1 MTDPAIEAFFAERKE
16 AWLKKNLKAGMT
28 EDEIRDKNLECE
40 EVFALKNWLPNAAKR
55 AGQISLSSHPVTFS
69 HPSAR
74 KNKNG
79 YASSIIAEADFSADG
94 FLRSGNVA
102 VEPDALGNAAAL
114 DVYKFLTLV
123 MQDGTTLLQHLQND
137 SELAQQLL
145 HSAADVAEVKQGFLE
160 MVAAKDEA
168 ITSSKIKQVYFPVEQ
183 KADGYHLLSVLTH
196 SGHLFELRK
205 RLDKLRFSEETKA
218 LRELR
223 RNNQYSEAGYQEIYN
238 LTTIGYGGTKPQN
251 ISVLNNQN
259 AGKAHLLLSLPPEL
273 SSRNARLP
281 RRNFFS
287 DMLYAKS
294 LQEIFQDFHRLV
306 STDHNDINIRRGLE
320 YRAEQYLDQ
329 LILKMWQA
337 RQGFA
342 EQPHSRPEALPAYQK
357 RWLFPEHDQ
366 ERRESEDWL
375 DELVTEAARHF
386 SASYKKVLGKSALIL
401 GDDLIQRITGVIEQN
416 REALL

>member
-1 MTDPAIEAFFAERKE
+1 MLDPAIDGFFAERKK
-16 AWLKKNLKAGMT
+16 AWLKENINASMT
-28 EDEIRDKNLECE
+28 EEEKGDKKRGCE
-40 EVFALKNWLPNAAKR
+40 EIFALKNWLPSAAKR
-55 AGQISLSSHPVTFS
+55 AGQISMSTHPVTFS

-74 KNKNG
+74 KTKNG
-79 YASSIIAEADFSADG
+79 KATSVIAKADFSADG
-94 FLRSGNVA
+94 FLRSGNVK
-102 VEPDALGNAAAL
+102 VEPDWLGNAAAL
-114 DVYKFLTLV
+114 DVYEFLALV
-123 MQDGTTLLQHLQND
+123 MQDDVTLLQHLQNS
-137 SELAQQLL
+137 SELAHQLL
-145 HSAADVAEVKQGFLE
+145 QNAADPTEVKQGLLE
-160 MVAAKDEA
+160 MVAAKGEA
-168 ITSSKIKQVYFPVEQ
+168 ITSSKIKQVYFPVEAEQ
-183 KADGYHLLSVLTH
+183 GGYHLLSVLTH

-223 RNNQYSEAGYQEIYN
+223 RNNQYSEAGYQEIYH
-238 LTTIGYGGTKPQN
+238 LTTIGYGGANPWN
-251 ISVLNNQN
+251 ISVLNKQN

-273 SSRNARLP
+273 SARNARLP

-306 STDHNDINIRRGLE
+306 STGHNDINIRRGLE

-342 EQPHSRPEALPAYQK
+342 EQTYSRPEALPAYQK

-366 ERRESEDWL
+366 ERRETEDWL

-401 GDDLIQRITGVIEQN
+401 GDDLIQRVTGVIEQN